1 MQVAAAGYIR
11 LIQARLERIL
21 DATLLLFEVLYGSSY
36 GSLCGFTV
44 RTLSGAS

>member
-21 DATLLLFEVLYGSSY
+21 DATLLLFEVLYGSPLA
-36 GSLCGFTV
+36 G
-44 RTLSGAS
+44 RLSWAS